1 MPRLERLN
9 CPALLALASGVGETV
24 AESGALRGRYGGSG
38 MGNVVCGIGTEGSRS
53 CFEGA
58 ATYGLPVK
66 RAMPS
71 DLDLSVK
78 PHGGLILVQRQ
89 GEGREEL
96 GMETHRSPAV
106 VPNACPRYRSG
117 ARLS

>member
-9 CPALLALASGVGETV
+9 CPALLALASGVGGTV

-53 CFEGA
+53 CFDGA

-66 RAMPS
+66 RAMAF
-71 DLDLSVK
+71 DLSVK
-78 PHGGLILVQRQ
+78 PHGGLI
-89 GEGREEL
+89 
-96 GMETHRSPAV
+96 
-106 VPNACPRYRSG
+106 
-117 ARLS
+117 

>member
-53 CFEGA
+53 CFDGA
-58 ATYGLPVK
+58 ATYGLSVK
-66 RAMPS
+66 RAVS
-71 DLDLSVK
+71 F
-78 PHGGLILVQRQ
+78 
-89 GEGREEL
+89 
-96 GMETHRSPAV
+96 
-106 VPNACPRYRSG
+106 N
-117 ARLS
+117 

>member
-53 CFEGA
+53 CFDGA
-58 ATYGLPVK
+58 ATCGLPVK
-66 RAMPS
+66 RAMPF
-71 DLDLSVK
+71 DLSIK
-78 PHGGLILVQRQ
+78 PHGGLILVQRRTV
-89 GEGREEL
+89 GCTVE
-96 GMETHRSPAV
+96 
-106 VPNACPRYRSG
+106 
-117 ARLS
+117 